1 MLFYNFFQNS
11 SIFWTSFGLLA
22 FKRPRHN
29 LTNQTQMRGGLETFL
44 ECFKSIFE
52 AVNFPFRNLVLV
64 ATRAAFLTFLALKLK
79 HKNHTNK
86 WHQMNP
92 TMMWRKY

>member
-11 SIFWTSFGLLA
+11 SIFWPSFGLLA

-29 LTNQTQMRGGLETFL
+29 LTNQIPLRGGLETFL
-44 ECFKSIFE
+44 GCFKSIFE
-52 AVNFPFRNLVLV
+52 ATNFPFCDLVFV

-79 HKNHTNK
+79 NK
-86 WHQMNP
+86 QTWQKMTPNEAHDMK
-92 TMMWRKY
+92 TM